1 MTRPKVP
8 PPDDPVLAALYEA
21 RRLIRKG
28 PRQRFT
34 RRDDI
39 RFILDALIALFED
52 AQAMHTIAHWAAHA
66 WNNADRAAKERREAE
81 ARGREARGLPPTPQP
96 PPAPETPAEASALIR
111 QLWGKPECSVILT
124 LEKKSS

>member
-1 MTRPKVP
+1 MSRPSKP
-8 PPDDPVLAALYEA
+8 ATDDPVLAALYEA

-39 RFILDALIALFED
+39 RFILDALVALFED
-52 AQAMHTIAHWAAHA
+52 GPAMGEIAHWAAHA
-66 WNNADRAAKERREAE
+66 WNAADRAAKERREAE

-124 LEKKSS
+124 MERRA